1 MAGLSMQPQ
10 VEVLSPPQ
18 LPETPSIA
26 CYRCRVQDFALDD
39 LIFIDV
45 DEVSSFA
52 TDKRRMEH
60 LSGRWLLEYALIQWG
75 IKSVDEIEVRRNE
88 LRAPSLAFING
99 VWRNEALP
107 SISIGHGNGWAYVA
121 VIESNWT
128 IGIDAEPRN
137 RGIADNALD
146 LMASGD
152 ELQYIRQNPH
162 KAIRFWTAKE
172 SVQKA
177 MRMGMKLNPREI
189 KVPIGKQMC
198 DISIEKSI
206 LQLRNWV
213 HEEVHISLSWMI
225 GEGQIRSAEDDLLDA
240 TREAMNSGQEWQVGC
255 NTTRKNC

>member
-1 MAGLSMQPQ
+1 MQPQ

-189 KVPIGKQMC
+189 KVPIDKQIC
-198 DISIEKSI
+198 NISIEKSI

-213 HEEVHISLSWMI
+213 HEEVHISLSWML

>member
-1 MAGLSMQPQ
+1 
-10 VEVLSPPQ
+10 
-18 LPETPSIA
+18 
-26 CYRCRVQDFALDD
+26 VQDFALED

-75 IKSVDEIEVRRNE
+75 VKSVDEIEVRRNE

-121 VIESNWT
+121 IIESNWT
-128 IGIDAEPRN
+128 IGIDAEPSD

-152 ELQYIRQNPH
+152 ELQHIRHNPQM
-162 KAIRFWTAKE
+162 AIRFWTAKE

-177 MRMGMKLNPREI
+177 MRMGMKLNPRKI
-189 KVPIGKQMC
+189 KIPIGKQIC

-213 HEEVHISLSWMI
+213 HQEVHISLSWMI
-225 GEGQIRSAEDDLLDA
+225 GEGRIRSAEDDLLDA
-240 TREAMNSGQEWQVGC
+240 TREAIESGQEWQVGC
-255 NTTRKNC
+255 NTTRDNS

>member
-1 MAGLSMQPQ
+1 MQPQ

>member
-1 MAGLSMQPQ
+1 MQPQ

-60 LSGRWLLEYALIQWG
+60 LSGRWLLEYALIQWEL
-75 IKSVDEIEVRRNE
+75 KSVDEIEVRRNE

>member
-1 MAGLSMQPQ
+1 MQPQ

-75 IKSVDEIEVRRNE
+75 MKSVDEIEVRRNE

>member
-1 MAGLSMQPQ
+1 MQPQ

-18 LPETPSIA
+18 LPDTPSIA

-121 VIESNWT
+121 LIESNWT

-152 ELQYIRQNPH
+152 ELQHIRQNPH

-189 KVPIGKQMC
+189 KIPIGKQIC

-240 TREAMNSGQEWQVGC
+240 TREALESGQEWQVGC
-255 NTTRKNC
+255 NTTRKNY